1 VTPKVGTVEGTVGED
16 PHGRTS
22 RSSGAAVSR
31 GAAAAPGPAAE
42 LDGRRPDDVLLEVRD
57 LTKSFSRGKRKV
69 TALDG
74 VSLTARRGE
83 FLTVIG
89 PSGCGKSTLLHI
101 IGGFE
106 KATSGDVVVEG
117 RQVESA
123 GRDRGMVFQKATL
136 FPWWT
141 IERNVAWP
149 LDVGGQGR
157 REARERARELLELVG
172 LSGFADA
179 YPGELS
185 GGMQQRAALARTLAM
200 EPQLLLMDEP
210 FGALD
215 AQTRELMQEELNRIW
230 QASGTTVV
238 FITHDIYEA
247 VFLGD
252 RVVVMSGRPGRILA
266 DVAID
271 LPRPRDGEVKGSK
284 EFGDYHGHL
293 WSLLRDEAAKAE
305 SVRR

>member
-1 VTPKVGTVEGTVGED
+1 MATTHTEELSVTD
-16 PHGRTS
+16 L
-22 RSSGAAVSR
+22 SSAATPV
-31 GAAAAPGPAAE
+31 PAASAARTADPV
-42 LDGRRPDDVLLEVRD
+42 LRVSGVTKVFRRGGR
-57 LTKSFSRGKRKV
+57 SV

-74 VSLTARRGE
+74 VDLEAREGE
-83 FLTVIG
+83 FVVVIG
-89 PSGCGKSTLLHI
+89 PSGCGKSTLLHVL
-101 IGGFE
+101 GGFE
-106 KATSGDVVVEG
+106 TATAGDVVVGG
-117 RQVESA
+117 RAVREP

-149 LDVGGQGR
+149 LEVAGTGR
-157 REARERARELLELVG
+157 KQCRDRAAELLDLVG

-185 GGMQQRAALARTLAM
+185 GGMQQRAGIARTLAL
-200 EPQLLLMDEP
+200 EPKVLLMDEP

-230 QASGTTVV
+230 QQAGITVV

-252 RVVVMSGRPGRILA
+252 RVVVMSGRPGSIIA
-266 DVAID
+266 DVPID
-271 LPRPRDGEVKGSK
+271 LPRPRGNDVKGSQ
-284 EFGDYHGHL
+284 EFADYHARL
-293 WSLLRDEAAKAE
+293 WSLLRDEAIAAE
-305 SVRR
+305 GVRK

>member
-1 VTPKVGTVEGTVGED
+1 MTTTQHRESAV
-16 PHGRTS
+16 S
-22 RSSGAAVSR
+22 NLSSGTSPVPATPAGDGKDSILSVR
-31 GAAAAPGPAAE
+31 GVTKVFRRG
-42 LDGRRPDDVLLEVRD
+42 GR
-57 LTKSFSRGKRKV
+57 SV

-74 VSLTARRGE
+74 VDLQAREGE
-83 FLTVIG
+83 FVVVIG
-89 PSGCGKSTLLHI
+89 PSGCGKSTQLHI
-101 IGGFE
+101 LGGFE
-106 KATSGDVVVEG
+106 GATVGDVTVAGKPVREP
-117 RQVESA
+117 

-149 LDVGGQGR
+149 LEVAGASRKQC
-157 REARERARELLELVG
+157 RERSAELLDLVG

-185 GGMQQRAALARTLAM
+185 GGMQQRAGIARTLAL
-200 EPQLLLMDEP
+200 EPQVLLMDEP

-230 QASGTTVV
+230 QQAGITVV

-252 RVVVMSGRPGRILA
+252 RVVVMSGRPGSIIA
-266 DVAID
+266 DVPID
-271 LPRPRDGEVKGSK
+271 LPRPRGNDVKGSQ
-284 EFGDYHGHL
+284 EFADYHARL
-293 WSLLRDEAAKAE
+293 WSLLRDEAIAAE
-305 SVRR
+305 GMRK

>member
-1 VTPKVGTVEGTVGED
+1 MSSDIAAPAAA
-16 PHGRTS
+16 
-22 RSSGAAVSR
+22 SGAAAPDAQR
-31 GAAAAPGPAAE
+31 G
-42 LDGRRPDDVLLEVRD
+42 DVVLTVQD
-57 LTKSFSRGKRKV
+57 LTKVFARGSRRV

-74 VSLTARRGE
+74 VSVSARRGE
-83 FLTVIG
+83 FLTIIG

-106 KATSGDVVVEG
+106 RASAGAVVVDG
-117 RQVESA
+117 SPVTGA

-149 LDVGGQGR
+149 VEVGGASR
-157 REARERARELLELVG
+157 RQARERATELLELVG
-172 LSGFADA
+172 LTGFADA

-185 GGMQQRAALARTLAM
+185 GGMQQRAALARTLSL

-266 DVAID
+266 DVPIT
-271 LPRPRDGEVKGSK
+271 LPRPRDAAIKASQA
-284 EFGDYHGHL
+284 FADYHGQL
-293 WSLLRDEAAKAE
+293 WSLLRDEAARAE

>member
-1 VTPKVGTVEGTVGED
+1 
-16 PHGRTS
+16 
-22 RSSGAAVSR
+22 
-31 GAAAAPGPAAE
+31 
-42 LDGRRPDDVLLEVRD
+42 VRD
-57 LTKSFSRGKRKV
+57 LTKAFSRGKRRV
-69 TALDG
+69 VALDG
-74 VSLTARRGE
+74 VSVQARRGE

-106 KATSGDVVVEG
+106 TPTTGEVLVGG
-117 RQVESA
+117 RPVKGA

-149 LDVGGQGR
+149 LDVAGQGR
-157 REARERARELLELVG
+157 SQARDRARELLELVG
-172 LSGFADA
+172 LTGFADA

-200 EPQLLLMDEP
+200 EPELLLMDEP

-266 DVAID
+266 DVRVE
-271 LPRPRDGEVKGSK
+271 LERPRDSEVKASK
-284 EFGDYHGHL
+284 EFGDLHGQL
-293 WSLLRDEAAKAE
+293 WGMLRDEAAKAE
-305 SVRR
+305 NVRH

>member
-1 VTPKVGTVEGTVGED
+1 MPD
-16 PHGRTS
+16 
-22 RSSGAAVSR
+22 AY
-31 GAAAAPGPAAE
+31 AAPVMSSPSTADPAV
-42 LDGRRPDDVLLEVRD
+42 PLLEVSEV
-57 LTKSFSRGKRKV
+57 TKVFRRGRRTT

-74 VSLTARRGE
+74 ISLRAGEGE
-83 FLTVIG
+83 FITVVG

-106 KATSGDVVVEG
+106 TPSSGSVTVAGTPVT
-117 RQVESA
+117 RP
-123 GRDRGMVFQKATL
+123 GRDRGMVFQQATL

-149 LDVGGQGR
+149 VKLEGADSR
-157 REARERARELLELVG
+157 TALARARELLQLVG
-172 LSGFADA
+172 LEGFGDA
-179 YPGELS
+179 YPAELS
-185 GGMQQRAALARTLAM
+185 GGMQQRAALARTLAL

-230 QASGTTVV
+230 QAAGITVV

-252 RVVVMSGRPGRILA
+252 RVLVMSGRPGTVIE
-266 DVAID
+266 D
-271 LPRPRDGEVKGSK
+271 LPITLERPRHPDVKHTQ
-284 EFGDYHGHL
+284 EFADYHHRL
-293 WSLLRDEAAKAE
+293 WTLLRDEASRAE
-305 SVRR
+305 TRRR